1 MAELLR
7 HIDRKRIF
15 SHTLFWCC
23 WIGGFTIIQSFGY
36 GASDYWAWLVYYLV
50 TLPLFIAH
58 AYVIAYWL
66 VPKYFFRNRYL
77 VFAFWVFVLLVLASL
92 GELIISNELIWKL
105 VKPENIQP
113 GNYLNWQ
120 NVLINGLGNEYI
132 VIVFLSV
139 KVVHFWTLKL
149 EEKNAL
155 VNRKLATEI
164 ELLQFQSY
172 PRSVLNVM
180 DRLEKMALEG
190 SAQTSEMI
198 IRLSNL
204 MSTMTATRRTDK
216 ILLHREIEMIRSYI
230 EIQRMKLI
238 NSLSVNL
245 LIKGELNRIKI
256 PPFLLFQMVE
266 EGFVILEPNQDD
278 SDFTIL
284 IKAESNYLL
293 FSMTIWNPEVLK
305 TNFNPTVLENCR
317 KYLSFFY
324 PENHKLMSNFEI
336 NFVEITIEIYL

>member
-1 MAELLR
+1 M
-7 HIDRKRIF
+7 
-15 SHTLFWCC
+15 
-23 WIGGFTIIQSFGY
+23 
-36 GASDYWAWLVYYLV
+36 
-50 TLPLFIAH
+50 
-58 AYVIAYWL
+58 
-66 VPKYFFRNRYL
+66 PKYFFRNRYL

>member
-1 MAELLR
+1 MTGLLR
-7 HIDRKRIF
+7 HIDQNRILN
-15 SHTLFWCC
+15 HTLFWCS
-23 WIGGFTIIQSFGY
+23 WIVGFTVIQSFGY
-36 GASDYWAWLVYYLV
+36 SASDYWAWLVYYLV
-50 TLPLFIAH
+50 TLPLFVAH
-58 AYVIAYWL
+58 AYAIAYWL

-77 VFAFWVFVLLVLASL
+77 VFAFWIVVLLVIASV
-92 GELIISNELIWKL
+92 GELIISNGLIWKL

-132 VIVFLSV
+132 IIVFLSV
-139 KVVHFWTLKL
+139 KVVRFWTLKV
-149 EEKNAL
+149 EEKSAL

-190 SAQTSEMI
+190 SPQTSEMI

-204 MSTMTATRRTDK
+204 MSSMIATRRADK
-216 ILLHREIEMIRSYI
+216 ILLHREIEIIGSYI

-238 NSLSVNL
+238 NSLPVNL
-245 LIKGELNRIKI
+245 LVKGELNSIRI
-256 PPFLLFQMVE
+256 PPFLFFQMVE
-266 EGFVILEPNQDD
+266 EGFVLLEPNHEN
-278 SDFTIL
+278 SDYTIL
-284 IKAESNYLL
+284 IKAEQNYLL
-293 FSMTIWNPEVLK
+293 FSMTIWNPDELK
-305 TNFNPTVLENCR
+305 TKFNPTVLENCR

-324 PENHKLMSNFEI
+324 PETHKVMSNFEI